1 MGSGS
6 FSVVPVLTVAILVET
21 PITVNKVA
29 WDQDASVRPC
39 RWLITY
45 LHYQYVGAGCQMGSG
60 SFSVVPVFTVAIL
73 VETSM
78 VVDTAAW
85 EQDALVGPADGLSY
99 FCNTTNKWEQ
109 GAK

>member
-1 MGSGS
+1 
-6 FSVVPVLTVAILVET
+6 
-21 PITVNKVA
+21 
-29 WDQDASVRPC
+29 
-39 RWLITY
+39 
-45 LHYQYVGAGCQMGSG
+45 MGSG